1 MQTNCKIKKQNQM
14 QNQNAKPN
22 AKPNAKQFKLNA
34 STPFSCCAR
43 LDVGPARLTGGRREP
58 QLPSPEKLG
67 ARCEGDT
74 VDTAPGKSGT
84 GGPFVPLLWHR
95 PQVRIGFVRVASNP
109 VEPLNLKRRM
119 A

>member
-1 MQTNCKIKKQNQM
+1 MLPLTIQM
-14 QNQNAKPN
+14 QAKRKPN
-22 AKPNAKQFKLNA
+22 ANQTQSKFKVNANQ
-34 STPFSCCAR
+34 TQPFARCAR
-43 LDVGPARLTGGRREP
+43 LDVGPARLAGGRRER

-74 VDTAPGKSGT
+74 VDTSAGKSGT

-95 PQVRIGFVRVASNP
+95 PQVSIDFVRVASNP